1 MDANLVRCG
10 TMAGVT
16 SPAEPSDPTAA
27 AAAPTALPA
36 APLPLRTQLV
46 RFVLAGGVSAV
57 VDYGLM
63 VAGMNLLGLGY
74 SPAKAISWVFGTLT
88 AYLINSRWTFQAAG
102 SKKTLGAVV
111 VLYLLTFALQVGTF
125 TVLYPP
131 LAAWLGVTAAQLVGF
146 VIAQGIATTVNF
158 IVQRGLIFRGR

>member
-1 MDANLVRCG
+1 MDVNLVRCG

-63 VAGMNLLGLGY
+63 VAGMNLLEQLGHV
-74 SPAKAISWVFGTLT
+74 S
-88 AYLINSRWTFQAAG
+88 NS
-102 SKKTLGAVV
+102 
-111 VLYLLTFALQVGTF
+111 
-125 TVLYPP
+125 
-131 LAAWLGVTAAQLVGF
+131 
-146 VIAQGIATTVNF
+146 
-158 IVQRGLIFRGR
+158 